1 MADVIDDDR
10 GQLLLV
16 AGLVIAITFVFLVL
30 VLNTV
35 IYTENLGTRS
45 SDVGGDDAIAY
56 ERAAVNHTATLLPYQ
71 VEDPAIDAEAEFAA
85 ELDRWAG
92 WSRKH
97 TLAERDHAGVSVE
110 KGNMTGTQIRHTN
123 SSREFTDAGETA
135 ISSDWTLAT
144 GVEHTPE
151 FYIRDLP
158 VDTTT
163 ELTDV
168 FAALSAER
176 FRVVITDDAG
186 NEWWLEIY
194 EDEDTDGT
202 PIVVAETN
210 TGNQCKIT
218 DSSTTIDLV
227 AGTVDGCADGIDPF
241 TETIAGTYSIEYEN
255 AENVKGQ
262 YGLFVDTDVA
272 REANTESGA
281 YNDPAASDPPESP
294 YTTPAVYY
302 ATIDIT
308 YETGRLTY
316 ESLVRVSPEGRHE

>member
-16 AGLVIAITFVFLVL
+16 AGLVIAITFVLLVL

-45 SDVGGDDAIAY
+45 NDVGGDDAIAY
-56 ERAAVNHTATLLPYQ
+56 ERAAVDHTAALLPYQ

-92 WSRKH
+92 WSREH
-97 TLAERDHAGVSVE
+97 TLTERDHADVSVE
-110 KGNMTGTQIRHTN
+110 KGNTTGTQIRHTD
-123 SSREFTDAGETA
+123 SSREFTDAGGTA
-135 ISSDWTLAT
+135 NWTLAT

-158 VDTTT
+158 VDNSTD
-163 ELTDV
+163 LTATLDGPN
-168 FAALSAER
+168 EQP
-176 FRVVITDDAG
+176 FRVVIADDA
-186 NEWWLEIY
+186 NTVWQLEIY
-194 EDEDTDGT
+194 EDEDVDGN
-202 PIVVAETN
+202 PIVFAETN
-210 TGNQCKIT
+210 SGNRCEVT
-218 DSSTTIDLV
+218 DSNTTIDLV
-227 AGTVDGCADGIDPF
+227 AGTVDECAIDPF
-241 TETIAGTYSIEYEN
+241 TETVAGTYSIEYEN
-255 AENVKGQ
+255 AGNVKGQ

-272 REANTESGA
+272 REANEDTGA
-281 YNDPAASDPPESP
+281 YNDPAASDPPASP

-316 ESLVRVSPEGRHE
+316 ESSVRVSPEGRHE

>member
-16 AGLVIAITFVFLVL
+16 AGLVIAITFVLLVL

-45 SDVGGDDAIAY
+45 NDVGGDDAIAY
-56 ERAAVNHTATLLPYQ
+56 ERAAVDHTAALLPYQ

-92 WSRKH
+92 WSREH
-97 TLAERDHAGVSVE
+97 TLAERDHADVSVE
-110 KGNMTGTQIRHTN
+110 EGNTTGTQIRHTN
-123 SSREFTDAGETA
+123 SSREFTDAGGAT
-135 ISSDWTLAT
+135 DWTLAT

-163 ELTDV
+163 ELTNV
-168 FAALSAER
+168 FAVLSAER

-194 EDEDTDGT
+194 EDEDADGN

-210 TGNQCKIT
+210 SGNRCEIQ
-218 DSSTTIDLV
+218 DSNTTIDLV
-227 AGTVDGCADGIDPF
+227 AGTVDGCAGGIDPF
-241 TETIAGTYSIEYEN
+241 TETVAGTYSIEYEN
-255 AENVKGQ
+255 AGNVEGQ
-262 YGLFVDTDVA
+262 YGLFVDIDVA
-272 REANTESGA
+272 REANAESGA

-302 ATIDIT
+302 VTIDIT
-308 YETGRLTY
+308 YENDRLTY
-316 ESLVRVSPEGRHE
+316 ESSVRVSPEGRHE